1 MVTHPVVVEQARG
14 FLRESLD
21 ISVEAALDLLRR
33 YAGTHGDQLSR
44 VSRRLMTEPDTRA
57 AIIADMRQMLDSPS

>member
-1 MVTHPVVVEQARG
+1 MVTHPVVVEQAGG

-21 ISVEAALDLLRR
+21 ISVEGALDLLRR
-33 YAGTHGDQLSR
+33 YAGAHGDQLSR